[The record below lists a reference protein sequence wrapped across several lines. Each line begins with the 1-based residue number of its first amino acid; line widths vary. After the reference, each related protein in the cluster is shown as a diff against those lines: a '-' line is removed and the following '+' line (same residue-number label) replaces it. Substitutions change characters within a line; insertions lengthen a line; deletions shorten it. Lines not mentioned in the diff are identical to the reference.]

1 LSKSRAGPIEF
12 GSRAKVCRGI
22 LGIGALSRVSE
33 AVKTPKNEND
43 IETRHADSSR
53 WKSAGAAM
61 FHHYGSARR
70 SRLLDR
76 RRSRRRERGVERPA

>member
-1 LSKSRAGPIEF
+1 MSLKHTWIRCEIT
-12 GSRAKVCRGI
+12 
-22 LGIGALSRVSE
+22 ALHL
-33 AVKTPKNEND
+33 P
-43 IETRHADSSR
+43 AD
-53 WKSAGAAM
+53 